1 MCTGTRIRDVY
12 QGVQGAC
19 PRQAVTSA
27 KGTAERQRVPCR
39 RHGSKACLYM
49 KTQGKV
55 MADKF
60 SVNVTKHF
68 TRSCLYTE
76 PRERRLPGGPGGLP
90 PASCDQCR
98 SHGSKA
104 CYHSHNIEID
114 NLIIRIP

>member
-1 MCTGTRIRDVY
+1 
-12 QGVQGAC
+12 
-19 PRQAVTSA
+19 
-27 KGTAERQRVPCR
+27 
-39 RHGSKACLYM
+39 M

-90 PASCDQCR
+90 LASCDQC
-98 SHGSKA
+98 
-104 CYHSHNIEID
+104 
-114 NLIIRIP
+114 